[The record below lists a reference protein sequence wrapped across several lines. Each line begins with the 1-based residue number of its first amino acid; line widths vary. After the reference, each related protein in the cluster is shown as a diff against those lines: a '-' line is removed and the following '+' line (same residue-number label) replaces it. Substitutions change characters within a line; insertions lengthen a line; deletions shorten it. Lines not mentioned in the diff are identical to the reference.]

1 MGGTGVGVLAFSHH
15 KRYIKYNHH
24 QCWVHCAGWIDGST
38 GTQVMEQE
46 VTQLI
51 NVQDFLQKIE
61 TIAADKRIDFM
72 DAVLW
77 YCSNTGLEI
86 ETAAELIRKNAK
98 FKARIKTEAENSGYL
113 PKTAKLPI

>member
-1 MGGTGVGVLAFSHH
+1 
-15 KRYIKYNHH
+15 
-24 QCWVHCAGWIDGST
+24 
-38 GTQVMEQE
+38 MEEQI
-46 VTQLI
+46 TQLI

-61 TIAADKRIDFM
+61 AISVEKRIDFM

-77 YCSNTGLEI
+77 YCENTGLEI

-98 FKARIKTEAENSGYL
+98 FKARIKADAENNGYF

>member
-1 MGGTGVGVLAFSHH
+1 
-15 KRYIKYNHH
+15 
-24 QCWVHCAGWIDGST
+24 
-38 GTQVMEQE
+38 MEEQIN
-46 VTQLI
+46 QLI

-61 TIAADKRIDFM
+61 AISREKRLDAM

-77 YCSNTGLEI
+77 YCHQTGLEI

-98 FKARIKTEAENSGYL
+98 MKARIKNDAENNGYF

>member
-1 MGGTGVGVLAFSHH
+1 
-15 KRYIKYNHH
+15 
-24 QCWVHCAGWIDGST
+24 
-38 GTQVMEQE
+38 MEEQIN
-46 VTQLI
+46 QLI

-61 TIAADKRIDFM
+61 TIAKEKRLDYM

-77 YCSNTGLEI
+77 YCSNSGLEI

-98 FKARIKTEAENSGYL
+98 IKARIKQDAENNGYF

>member
-1 MGGTGVGVLAFSHH
+1 MEE
-15 KRYIKYNHH
+15 
-24 QCWVHCAGWIDGST
+24 
-38 GTQVMEQE
+38 QVNQI
-46 VTQLI
+46 I

-61 TIAADKRIDFM
+61 ALAAEKRMDFM

-77 YCSNTGLEI
+77 YCANTGLEI

-98 FKARIKTEAENSGYL
+98 FKARIKTDAENNGYF

>member
-1 MGGTGVGVLAFSHH
+1 
-15 KRYIKYNHH
+15 
-24 QCWVHCAGWIDGST
+24 
-38 GTQVMEQE
+38 MEEQIN
-46 VTQLI
+46 QLI

-61 TIAADKRIDFM
+61 LIAREKKLNHM

-77 YCSNTGLEI
+77 YCANSGLEI

-98 FKARIKTEAENSGYL
+98 MKARIKNEAEDGGYF

>member
-1 MGGTGVGVLAFSHH
+1 
-15 KRYIKYNHH
+15 
-24 QCWVHCAGWIDGST
+24 
-38 GTQVMEQE
+38 MEEQIN
-46 VTQLI
+46 QLI

-61 TIAADKRIDFM
+61 MIAKEKRLDYM

-77 YCSNTGLEI
+77 YCSNSGLEI

-98 FKARIKTEAENSGYL
+98 IKARIKLDAENNGYF

>member
-1 MGGTGVGVLAFSHH
+1 MEEE
-15 KRYIKYNHH
+15 I
-24 QCWVHCAGWIDGST
+24 
-38 GTQVMEQE
+38 TQI
-46 VTQLI
+46 I

-61 TIAADKRIDFM
+61 AIATEKRIDFM

-98 FKARIKTEAENSGYL
+98 FKARIKADAENNGYF
-113 PKTAKLPI
+113 PKTARLPI

>member
-1 MGGTGVGVLAFSHH
+1 MEE
-15 KRYIKYNHH
+15 
-24 QCWVHCAGWIDGST
+24 
-38 GTQVMEQE
+38 QVN
-46 VTQLI
+46 QLI

-61 TIAADKRIDFM
+61 MVAAEKRLGYM

-77 YCSNTGLEI
+77 YCANSGLEI

-98 FKARIKTEAENSGYL
+98 MKARIKNEAESDGYL

>member
-1 MGGTGVGVLAFSHH
+1 
-15 KRYIKYNHH
+15 
-24 QCWVHCAGWIDGST
+24 
-38 GTQVMEQE
+38 MEEQIN
-46 VTQLI
+46 QLI

-61 TIAADKRIDFM
+61 QIAVEKRLDYM

-77 YCSNTGLEI
+77 YCSNSGLEI

-98 FKARIKTEAENSGYL
+98 MKARIKNDAENSGYL

>member
-1 MGGTGVGVLAFSHH
+1 
-15 KRYIKYNHH
+15 
-24 QCWVHCAGWIDGST
+24 
-38 GTQVMEQE
+38 MEEQIN
-46 VTQLI
+46 QLI

-61 TIAADKRIDFM
+61 SIAAEKRLDYM

-77 YCSNTGLEI
+77 YCSKSGLEI

-98 FKARIKTEAENSGYL
+98 MKARIKNDAENNGYF

>member
-1 MGGTGVGVLAFSHH
+1 
-15 KRYIKYNHH
+15 
-24 QCWVHCAGWIDGST
+24 
-38 GTQVMEQE
+38 MEEQIN
-46 VTQLI
+46 QLI

-61 TIAADKRIDFM
+61 LIAKEKRLDYM

-77 YCSNTGLEI
+77 YCSNSGLEI

-98 FKARIKTEAENSGYL
+98 IKARIKQDAENNGYF

>member
-1 MGGTGVGVLAFSHH
+1 
-15 KRYIKYNHH
+15 
-24 QCWVHCAGWIDGST
+24 
-38 GTQVMEQE
+38 MEEQIN
-46 VTQLI
+46 QLI

-61 TIAADKRIDFM
+61 MISREKRLDAM

-77 YCSNTGLEI
+77 YCNQTGLEI

-98 FKARIKTEAENSGYL
+98 MKARIKNDAENNGYF

>member
-1 MGGTGVGVLAFSHH
+1 
-15 KRYIKYNHH
+15 
-24 QCWVHCAGWIDGST
+24 
-38 GTQVMEQE
+38 MEEQIN
-46 VTQLI
+46 QLI

-61 TIAADKRIDFM
+61 QISVEKRLDYM

-77 YCSNTGLEI
+77 YCSNSGLEI

-98 FKARIKTEAENSGYL
+98 MKARIKNDAENNGYL